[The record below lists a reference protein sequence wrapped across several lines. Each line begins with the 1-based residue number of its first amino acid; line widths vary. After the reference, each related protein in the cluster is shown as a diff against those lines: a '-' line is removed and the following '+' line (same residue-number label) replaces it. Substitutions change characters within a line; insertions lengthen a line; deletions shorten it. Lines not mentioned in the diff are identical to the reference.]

1 MNQKKLNQLA
11 IFLNK
16 SIPTI
21 RKITDGNG
29 FSIEKKVKFYPK
41 ARKSA
46 INKKSIK
53 IKGSIWM
60 PLIENNKTLL
70 VCNLE
75 EEISIN
81 QTNLINTFFEQFKK
95 NFLLEMQVKK
105 TLTPKNNFIKKIILS
120 NRIKTMK
127 KAIEYGDILGI
138 DLRPP
143 YSAIVINS
151 KNYKKNIN
159 PKSVKDKTKTIDDVI
174 ATELRQDT
182 ILILRHAEKDNNTKE
197 TEKYFI
203 DKLKSLGYIFKN
215 NNAKDIKIGIGSYY
229 PKINGLRKSFH
240 EAEIAIEVGSKIFEN
255 ENIYKFADLGIFTA
269 ISKKTTFNEKQ
280 KLARIY
286 LAGIVENPDLKKS
299 TEAILNND
307 LDISAAAKSLNI
319 HRNTLIYRTKKIKKI
334 TGMDPKKFQD
344 AVKIKLGLDILNIDT
359 NSEAWIKKEL

>member
-21 RKITDGNG
+21 RKITDKNG
-29 FSIEKKVKFYPK
+29 FSIEKKIKFYPK
-41 ARKSA
+41 ARESA
-46 INKKSIK
+46 INKKPIK
-53 IKGSIWM
+53 TRGSTWM
-60 PLIENNKTLL
+60 PLIEKNKTLL

-75 EEISIN
+75 EKISIN
-81 QTNLINTFFEQFKK
+81 QTNLINTFFEQFRK
-95 NFLLEMQVKK
+95 NYLLEMQIKK
-105 TLTPKNNFIKKIILS
+105 TLTPKNNFIKKMTLS
-120 NRIKTMK
+120 KKIKTMK
-127 KAIEYGDILGI
+127 EAIEYGDILGI

-143 YSAIVINS
+143 YSAIIIKS

-159 PKSVKDKTKTIDDVI
+159 PKSVKEKTKTIDDFIV
-174 ATELRQDT
+174 TELRKDT
-182 ILILRHAEKDNNTKE
+182 ILILRHAKKDNNTKE

-203 DKLKSLGYIFKN
+203 DKLNSFGYVFKKDDD
-215 NNAKDIKIGIGSYY
+215 KDIKIGIGSYY

-255 ENIYKFADLGIFTA
+255 KNIYKFTDLGIFTA
-269 ISKKTTFNEKQ
+269 ISKKTTLIEKQ
-280 KLARIY
+280 KLAKIH
-286 LAGIVENPDLKKS
+286 LAKIIENPDFKKT
-299 TEAILNND
+299 TEAILNNN
-307 LDISAAAKSLNI
+307 LNISTAAKGLNI

-334 TGMDPKKFQD
+334 TGMDPKNFQD